1 MKVLLVNGSP
11 KVAGTTNRALEEIVK
26 SLEAEGVQAE
36 VFWVGDKPVAGCTG
50 CRGCS
55 ATKKCV
61 IDDVVNEF
69 ADKAQEADGFVF
81 ATPVHFASAS
91 GSMTSF
97 MDRLFYSEMYGSGRA
112 SFRLKPAAVVACA
125 RRAGSTATL
134 DQMIKYPTIAEM
146 PVVSAS
152 YWGMAFGANANDVEQ
167 DAEGLNTMRVLGKN
181 MAYMVKCQKI
191 AAKEGVTPPEKIQ
204 KPFTNFI
211 R

>member
-11 KVAGTTNRALEEIVK
+11 KVGGTTNRALQEIAE
-26 SLEAEGVQAE
+26 SLKAEGVDAE
-36 VFWVGDKPVAGCTG
+36 IFWIGDKPIIGCVG
-50 CRGCS
+50 CRGC
-55 ATKKCV
+55 AAAGKCV
-61 IDDVVNEF
+61 YDDVVNEF
-69 ADKAQEADGFVF
+69 ADKAEGADGFVF
-81 ATPVHFASAS
+81 ATPVHFAAAS
-91 GSMTSF
+91 GHMTSF

-125 RRAGSTATL
+125 RRAGTTAAL

-167 DAEGLNTMRVLGKN
+167 DTEGLNTMRVLGKN
-181 MAYMVKCQKI
+181 MAYMIKCQK
-191 AAKEGVTPPEKIQ
+191 AAADAGIHAPEKVK